1 MTEDL
6 RNIQPSCSILIEIM
20 YPVLPVLFLTLV
32 APLTDCV
39 PARWDSSDPTT
50 LRLLAQSPVNCIL
63 LDRPFWDAAFVRA
76 AQATGLRVLPVIGS
90 ADDITAAL
98 ALKPDGLIRMDASEA
113 PVADL
118 PRIRL
123 LPRHALTFAS
133 SVEGTTQ
140 GLWPGIRVEKDGAA
154 TALPTGAP
162 WIDTNGGFLRFV
174 RSNHSG
180 DSAFWMAMRPPDGQ
194 VLRGRHYLQALADAA
209 FSGGVWVLALDSE
222 FRKGLFAGDERFQAE
237 WAELIEGWKFLVQ
250 VQEFCRWRSQSTLSL
265 IQDAGSG
272 ALFSGGFTDML
283 AARHIPATITTP
295 GRIAGASSEST
306 QVLLNIDP
314 LAVESGK
321 KTLLLDLAKKGITII
336 NSPLE
341 WNPGRPAEGRFTFPE
356 EEVKG
361 LADAWREIN
370 AMLGRRNFGLRV
382 FGAPST
388 LSLLKISPDGRKVA
402 ITLLNYS
409 DYPVQNISLHLAGK
423 YTQAAMMTRSGSTIP
438 AIFPTD
444 NGVEIEI
451 ERLADV
457 AVVVVE

>member
-6 RNIQPSCSILIEIM
+6 RNIQRGCSILIEIM
-20 YPVLPVLFLTLV
+20 LPVFPALLLSFV
-32 APLTDCV
+32 APLADCV

-90 ADDITAAL
+90 GDDTTAAL
-98 ALKPDGLIRMDASEA
+98 VLKPDGLVLMDTSEA
-113 PVADL
+113 PLADL

-162 WIDTNGGFLRFV
+162 WIHTNGGFLRFV
-174 RSNHSG
+174 RSNRSG
-180 DSAFWMAMRPPDGQ
+180 DSTFWMAMRPPDGQ

-209 FSGGVWVLALDSE
+209 FSGGVWVLALDGE

-250 VQEFCRWRSQSTLSL
+250 VQEFCRWRSHSTLSL

-272 ALFSGGFTDML
+272 ALFSGGFADML
-283 AARHIPATITTP
+283 AARHIPATIATP

-314 LAVESGK
+314 LAVEGGNK
-321 KTLLLDLAKKGITII
+321 ALLLDLAKKGITII

-341 WNPGRPAEGRFTFPE
+341 WNPGRPASENFTFPE
-356 EEVKG
+356 DQIKG

-388 LSLLKISPDGRKVA
+388 LSQLKISPDGRKVA

-409 DYPVQNISLHLAGK
+409 DYPVQNISLHLAAK
-423 YTQAAMMTRSGSTIP
+423 YSKAAILTRSGSTTP
-438 AIFPTD
+438 AIFPSD
-444 NGVEIEI
+444 NGIEI
-451 ERLADV
+451 EMESLADV